1 MIQQLL
7 GDDKSDTAMAT
18 KLTCEAAMPD
28 KEQKM
33 KIWHQLT
40 GIEDESVVKKG
51 ISNVQKFSMQQL
63 TAKLGGLF
71 QWNQQESLE
80 PIFDDYFKVIADKR
94 FYSKQGYKFSQHFLL
109 GLLPTSREVTQ
120 DHVEQLKK
128 IKETLKADPE
138 VPQFYN
144 KVLSDAT
151 EKFQRIVK
159 LRTAAQNQIQQF
171 H

>member
-94 FYSKQGYKFSQHFLL
+94 FYSKQGYKFS
-109 GLLPTSREVTQ
+109 
-120 DHVEQLKK
+120 
-128 IKETLKADPE
+128 
-138 VPQFYN
+138 
-144 KVLSDAT
+144 
-151 EKFQRIVK
+151 
-159 LRTAAQNQIQQF
+159 
-171 H
+171 

>member
-51 ISNVQKFSMQQL
+51 ISNV
-63 TAKLGGLF
+63 
-71 QWNQQESLE
+71 
-80 PIFDDYFKVIADKR
+80 
-94 FYSKQGYKFSQHFLL
+94 
-109 GLLPTSREVTQ
+109 
-120 DHVEQLKK
+120 
-128 IKETLKADPE
+128 
-138 VPQFYN
+138 
-144 KVLSDAT
+144 
-151 EKFQRIVK
+151 
-159 LRTAAQNQIQQF
+159 
-171 H
+171 